1 MPNCFFR
8 FFKHTESWL
17 VVIIIFLSLFFG
29 LTTASF
35 LTVQN
40 FVDLFNNY
48 AVQIIF
54 ACGLFVVLIARGIDI
69 SFISIALVSQYIL
82 AKLILYMGGGNWA
95 IAIMVSLF
103 LGIMLG
109 SINGFLIYYFKV
121 IPIIITISTMNVF
134 FGLLMFISKG
144 RSIYD
149 LPDWWLDR
157 VSVFSIPSGGGYASV
172 TLPVVFMAVVI
183 LAAWLLT
190 TKLRIG
196 RQIYALGNNEDAAR
210 RQGLN
215 IALIYFV
222 VYGWLG
228 ACAAIAGLVNV
239 HVAQEF
245 VPNALYGKELD
256 ILAAVVLGGAS
267 LQGGKG
273 SVWGAVLGVLLIAI
287 MNNGLILLGVSNYA
301 FKAILGLIILIALIA
316 THIKMPVNAI
326 KLKER

>member
-1 MPNCFFR
+1 MPNSVLKIFR
-8 FFKHTESWL
+8 HTESWL
-17 VVIIIFLSLFFG
+17 IAIILVLCGFFAV
-29 LTTASF
+29 TTHSF

-40 FVDLFNNY
+40 FVDLLNNY

-69 SFISIALVSQYIL
+69 SFIAIALVSQYLL
-82 AKLILYMGGGNWA
+82 AKFILYIGGGNWT
-95 IAIMVSLF
+95 IAIIFSLVMGIL
-103 LGIMLG
+103 LGA
-109 SINGFLIYYFKV
+109 INAFLIYYFK
-121 IPIIITISTMNVF
+121 IISIIVTISTMNIF

-144 RSIYD
+144 RSIYN

-157 VSVFSIPSGGGYASV
+157 IVVFSVSNASV
-172 TLPVVFMAVVI
+172 TLPVVFMAIVVF
-183 LAAWLLT
+183 AAWLLT
-190 TKLRIG
+190 AKLRIG

-215 IALIYFV
+215 IGLIYFV
-222 VYGWLG
+222 VYCWLG

-239 HVAQEF
+239 HLAQEF
-245 VPNALYGKELD
+245 VPNAMFGRELD

-287 MNNGLILLGVSNYA
+287 INNGLILLGVSNYA
-301 FKAILGLIILIALIA
+301 FKAILGIIILVALIA
-316 THIKMPVNAI
+316 THIQLPANMVKV
-326 KLKER
+326 RS

>member
-1 MPNCFFR
+1 MANYLFR
-8 FFKHTESWL
+8 LFKHTESWL
-17 VVIIIFLSLFFG
+17 IVIILVISLFFS
-29 LTTASF
+29 LTAHSF
-35 LTVQN
+35 FTTQN
-40 FVDLFNNY
+40 FVDLLNNY

-54 ACGLFVVLIARGIDI
+54 ACGLFVVLVARGIDI
-69 SFISIALVSQYIL
+69 SFIAIALVSQYIL
-82 AKLILYMGGGNWA
+82 ASFISHTGIGNWT
-95 IAIMVSLF
+95 IAIIISLA
-103 LGIMLG
+103 LGILLG
-109 SINGFLIYYFKV
+109 AINAFLIYYFKV
-121 IPIIITISTMNVF
+121 ISIIITISTMNIF
-134 FGLLMFISKG
+134 FGMLMFISKG

-157 VSVFSIPSGGGYASV
+157 VEVFSIGGASV
-172 TLPVVFMAVVI
+172 TLPVVFMSVVI
-183 LAAWLLT
+183 FAAWILT

-215 IALIYFV
+215 IGLIYFV
-222 VYGWLG
+222 VYCWIG

-239 HVAQEF
+239 HLAQEF

-287 MNNGLILLGVSNYA
+287 INNGLILMGVSNYA
-301 FKAILGLIILIALIA
+301 FKAILGVIILVALIA
-316 THIKMPVNAI
+316 THIQLPKNIVRV
-326 KLKER
+326 ES

>member
-1 MPNCFFR
+1 MHNSLFR
-8 FFKHTESWL
+8 IFRHTESWL
-17 VVIIIFLSLFFG
+17 ILIILLLCVFFSATTHSFLS
-29 LTTASF
+29 
-35 LTVQN
+35 VQN
-40 FVDLFNNY
+40 FVDLLNNY

-69 SFISIALVSQYIL
+69 SFISIALVSQYLL
-82 AKLILYMGGGNWA
+82 AKFILYIGGGNWM
-95 IAIMVSLF
+95 IAIIFSIISGV
-103 LGIMLG
+103 MLG
-109 SINGFLIYYFKV
+109 AINAFLIYYFKV
-121 IPIIITISTMNVF
+121 ISIIITISTMNVF
-134 FGLLMFISKG
+134 FGLLMFVSKG
-144 RSIYD
+144 RSIYN

-157 VSVFSIPSGGGYASV
+157 VVVFSIPTGGHSASI

-183 LAAWLLT
+183 MAAWLLT

-215 IALIYFV
+215 IGLIYFV
-222 VYGWLG
+222 VYCWIG

-239 HVAQEF
+239 HLAQEF

-273 SVWGAVLGVLLIAI
+273 TVWGAVLGVLLIAI
-287 MNNGLILLGVSNYA
+287 INNGLILLGVSNYA
-301 FKAILGLIILIALIA
+301 FKAILGIIILVALIA
-316 THIKMPVNAI
+316 THIQLPANMVKV
-326 KLKER
+326 RS

>member
-1 MPNCFFR
+1 MPNYLLR

-17 VVIIIFLSLFFG
+17 VIIILLLSLFFG
-29 LTTASF
+29 MTTSSF

-40 FVDLFNNY
+40 FVDILNNY

-54 ACGLFVVLIARGIDI
+54 ACGLLVVLIARGIDI
-69 SFISIALVSQYIL
+69 SFIAIALVSQYIL
-82 AKLILYMGGGNWA
+82 AQFILYIGGGNWA
-95 IAIMVSLF
+95 IAIGISLL

-121 IPIIITISTMNVF
+121 IPIIITISTMNIF
-134 FGLLMFISKG
+134 FGLLMFFSKG

-157 VSVFSIPSGGGYASV
+157 VVVFSIPSGSSQASV
-172 TLPVVFMAVVI
+172 TLPVVFMSVVI
-183 LAAWLLT
+183 LAAWILT

-215 IALIYFV
+215 IVLIYFV

-228 ACAAIAGLVNV
+228 ACAAIGGLVNV
-239 HVAQEF
+239 HLAQEF
-245 VPNALYGKELD
+245 VPNALYGRELD

-273 SVWGAVLGVLLIAI
+273 TIWGAVLGVLLIAI

-301 FKAILGLIILIALIA
+301 FKAILGVIILVALVA
-316 THIKMPVNAI
+316 THIKMPTI
-326 KLKER
+326 KEVK